1 MPSKVLDALIH
12 TAAFARARIVDR
24 RAPLAYVGG
33 WLGKQNLGD
42 EALLVAYRALFPKF
56 NLVSYDGG
64 RITRQI
70 VKHLPRMRSG
80 MLGGGTLIGQKP
92 IWLTIPRSFLKLC
105 PHLVVFG
112 TGVEEPSFWKG
123 ETTLDEWKVLLEL
136 CGFIGVRGPRSAEL
150 LGDIGLSQVEVV
162 GDPVLTFAAKDINP
176 DPIPQTVGMNIGTA
190 DGAVWGDEARI
201 RDEVVAFAK
210 LAKKSGWGVEWFVV
224 WPKDLEITR
233 LAAEASGT
241 AEHIHMIFEDH
252 EHFIRETRR
261 LTAFVGMKL
270 HATVLA
276 TCALTPSIMLEYRPK
291 CRDYM
296 DSIGQGQ
303 FTFKTS
309 EFRAGELWE
318 IVLDWNRRRSDAAA
332 SLARGL
338 HARQSAQ
345 IAAAAKT
352 AALINSF
359 AAV

>member
-1 MPSKVLDALIH
+1 MPSKILNSLYNSA
-12 TAAFARARIVDR
+12 TYARARFLDR

-42 EALLVAYRALFPKF
+42 EALLVAYRLLFPGF
-56 NLVSYDGG
+56 NFVPYDGG
-64 RITRQI
+64 RATREM
-70 VKHLPRMRSG
+70 VKHLPRMRAG

-92 IWLTIPRSFLKLC
+92 IWLTIPRSFLKLRR
-105 PHLVVFG
+105 HLVVFG

-123 ETTLDEWKVLLEL
+123 ETTLDEWKQLLDL

-150 LGDIGLSQVEVV
+150 LRDIGLSQVEVV
-162 GDPVLTFAAKDINP
+162 GDPVLTFAAKEINRK
-176 DPIPQTVGMNIGTA
+176 PIPQTVGINFGTS
-190 DGAVWGDEARI
+190 DGAVWGDEGRI
-201 RDEVVAFAK
+201 REELVAFAK
-210 LAKKSGWGVEWFVV
+210 LAKAAGWQVEWFVV
-224 WPKDLEITR
+224 WPKDMDVTR
-233 LAAEASGT
+233 QAAEASGT
-241 AEHIHMIFEDH
+241 AEHIHLICEDH
-252 EHFIRETRR
+252 EDFIRETRR

-309 EFRAGELWE
+309 EFSAGELWE
-318 IVLDWNRRRSDAAA
+318 IISGWNLRRSEAAE
-332 SLARGL
+332 SLARCL
-338 HARQSAQ
+338 HVRQAAQ

-352 AALINSF
+352 AALIGSF
-359 AAV
+359 RD